1 MDSKLLLTIADLLTE
16 CPKCLKT
23 SLDNGGCFE
32 VTQKYVKRKCSCGY
46 SIKLA
51 IDETPD
57 EEEHEEKI
65 LKG

>member
-32 VTQKYVKRKCSCGY
+32 ITSKYVKRKCSCGY
-46 SIKLA
+46 CIKLS
-51 IDETPD
+51 IDESTD
-57 EEEHEEKI
+57 EKDEKI